1 MLPALI
7 TMLPPVLVDKLVNAA
22 VCPMAPFK
30 VTMPV
35 LLSCKLKVPSTVP
48 LSSKLPM
55 PALKVVSSVRATGAV
70 PREMLAL
77 VVLICPAALMFVG
90 DVAVKPPAKV
100 RLSVAWL
107 PKVRVPVLLNTV
119 AACVSLM
126 LVLLPRSARL

>member
-7 TMLPPVLVDKLVNAA
+7 TMLPPALVDKLASEA

-30 VTMPV
+30 VTTPV

-48 LSSKLPM
+48 LSSKLPR
-55 PALKVVSSVRATGAV
+55 PVLKVVSAVKATGAV
-70 PREMLAL
+70 PRVMLAF

-90 DVAVKPPAKV
+90 AVAVKPPAKV

-119 AACVSLM
+119 AACVPLM